1 MSRSET
7 LKEVVAF
14 MEWLVLCDV
23 VSLADVVTLHRWIV
37 EANDALESASLEE
50 QEAFALLLSERLKE
64 MSEGKLL
71 HEVALQM
78 DHAIVSVGSVWTIGL
93 EDKKTIQ
100 SLRERVE
107 QLRSHDATLVFEQ
120 LIHLEALEARLAQ
133 LEHDSSLADEL
144 YERAE
149 AALIRLPMKDN
160 VTDAHRAQV
169 KEARQY
175 VDAAKA
181 FGYTLV
187 NEWKLMEAE
196 LALREQ

>member
-1 MSRSET
+1 MSRSEA
-7 LKEVVAF
+7 LEEVVAF

-23 VSLADVVTLHRWIV
+23 VSLTDVVTLHRWIG
-37 EANDALESASLEE
+37 EANDAFESASLEE

-64 MSEGKLL
+64 MGEGKLL

-100 SLRERVE
+100 SLWERVE
-107 QLRSHDATLVFEQ
+107 QLRSHNATLVFEQ

-160 VTDAHRAQV
+160 VTDVHRAQV

>member
-1 MSRSET
+1 MSRSEA
-7 LKEVVAF
+7 LEEVVAF

-23 VSLADVVTLHRWIV
+23 VSLADVVTLHRWIG
-37 EANDALESASLEE
+37 EANNALKSASFEE
-50 QEAFALLLSERLKE
+50 QEAFALFLSERLKE
-64 MSEGKLL
+64 MGEGKLL

-78 DHAIVSVGSVWTIGL
+78 DHVIVSVGSVWTIGL

-107 QLRSHDATLVFEQ
+107 QLLSHDATLVFEQ

-133 LEHDSSLADEL
+133 LEDDSSLADEL

>member
-1 MSRSET
+1 MSRSEA
-7 LKEVVAF
+7 LEEVVAF

-23 VSLADVVTLHRWIV
+23 VSLADVVTLHRWIG
-37 EANDALESASLEE
+37 EANDAFESASLEE

-64 MSEGKLL
+64 MGEGKLL

-160 VTDAHRAQV
+160 VTDAHRSQV

>member
-1 MSRSET
+1 MSRSEA
-7 LKEVVAF
+7 LEEVVAF

-64 MSEGKLL
+64 MGEGKLL

-107 QLRSHDATLVFEQ
+107 QLRSHNATLVFEQ

-181 FGYTLV
+181 FGYTFV

>member
-1 MSRSET
+1 MSRSKALEET
-7 LKEVVAF
+7 VSF

-23 VSLADVVTLHRWIV
+23 VPLADAVTLHRWIG
-37 EANDALESASLEE
+37 EANDVLECASLEE
-50 QEAFALLLSERLKE
+50 QEAFASLLSERLEE
-64 MSEGKLL
+64 MGDGELL

-107 QLRSHDATLVFEQ
+107 QLRSHHVALVFEQ
-120 LIHLEALEARLAQ
+120 LIHLEALEARIAQ
-133 LEHDSSLADEL
+133 LEQDSSLADEL

-149 AALIRLPMKDN
+149 AALIRLPMKEN

-181 FGYTLV
+181 FGYSLV
-187 NEWKLMEAE
+187 NEWKLVEAE
-196 LALREQ
+196 LALREL

>member
-1 MSRSET
+1 MSRSEA
-7 LKEVVAF
+7 LEEVVAF

-23 VSLADVVTLHRWIV
+23 VSLTDVVTLHRWIG
-37 EANDALESASLEE
+37 EANDALESASFEE

-64 MSEGKLL
+64 MGEGKLL

-100 SLRERVE
+100 SLWERVE
-107 QLRSHDATLVFEQ
+107 QLRSHNATLVFEQ

-160 VTDAHRAQV
+160 VTDVHRAQV

-196 LALREQ
+196 SALREQ

>member
-1 MSRSET
+1 MSRSEA
-7 LKEVVAF
+7 LEEVVAF

-23 VSLADVVTLHRWIV
+23 VSLADVVTLHRWIG
-37 EANDALESASLEE
+37 EANDALKSASFEE
-50 QEAFALLLSERLKE
+50 QEAFALFLSERLKE
-64 MSEGKLL
+64 MGEGKLL

-133 LEHDSSLADEL
+133 LEDDSSLADEL

-160 VTDAHRAQV
+160 VTDAHRSQV